1 MKDTT
6 NILIAAVGGQ
16 GALLASKILGAFATA
31 RGDDVKMSE
40 IHGMAQRGG
49 SVVTHVRFGEKV
61 FSPTIEQGSA
71 DVLLAFEMLEA
82 ARHAAML
89 KPGGTVIVNTQAIA
103 PLPVLTNEMPYPADI
118 IGNLKKMNLR
128 VWHTDALDLA
138 RRAGH
143 VKTVNTVLIGMYARM
158 TGDPAESWLK
168 VLAENLPPKL
178 YKVNQAAFTAGYNLS
193 PPWTEQE

>member
-1 MKDTT
+1 MKGIT

-16 GALLASKILGAFATA
+16 GALLASKILGAHATA

-49 SVVTHVRFGEKV
+49 SVVTHVRFGQKV
-61 FSPTIEQGSA
+61 YSPTIEQGTC

-82 ARHAAML
+82 ARYAAML
-89 KPGGTVIVNTQAIA
+89 KPGGAVIVNTQAIA
-103 PLPVLTNEMPYPADI
+103 PLPVLTSEMPYPADI
-118 IGNLKKMNLR
+118 ISRLQKMNLR
-128 VWHTDALDLA
+128 VWHADALDLA

-158 TGDPAESWLK
+158 TGDPSEPWLK
-168 VLAENLPPKL
+168 MLSENLPEKL
-178 YKVNQAAFTAGYNLS
+178 YKVNHAAFMAGYSLS

>member
-1 MKDTT
+1 MKGIT

-16 GALLASKILGAFATA
+16 GALLASKILGAHATA

-49 SVVTHVRFGEKV
+49 SVVTHVRFGKRV
-61 FSPTIEQGSA
+61 FSPTIEQGTA

-82 ARHAAML
+82 ARYAAML

-103 PLPVLTNEMPYPADI
+103 PLPVLTNEVPYPAGI
-118 IGNLKKMNLR
+118 IGRLQKMNLC
-128 VWHTDALDLA
+128 VLHVDALDLA

-143 VKTVNTVLIGMYARM
+143 VKTVNTVLLGVYARND
-158 TGDPAESWLK
+158 GSPAEPWLK
-168 VLAENLPPKL
+168 VLSENIPERL
-178 YKVNQAAFTAGYNLS
+178 YEVNETAFMAGYEMS
-193 PPWTEQE
+193 RSEP